1 MSARRAVLGVLILV
15 AATASPSAQRAGGA
29 TRTTGGPPDLEG
41 FWNFNTPVPLQRPV
55 SFAGRT
61 TMTEAEARA
70 RQDALRRA
78 FAAIGTLA
86 PVEAIGLD
94 WIDSTP
100 RVQDLRTSLL
110 SFPQNGRLPALVP
123 GVRRMPGFEDL
134 VEFLANSSAPPPAA
148 LGSLLA
154 AFSGGARNSHAD
166 FPAFARC
173 LFGADVPLL
182 PQLGDNYVQIVQ
194 GPDHIV
200 LVTDVDRRII
210 TLDNAVG
217 GGSAPPRWAGVSRG
231 RWDGT
236 TLVVETKHFDGR
248 APSFAGAGSSSD
260 KVVVE
265 RFSRTSRD
273 VIEYSAVVMDPKTFQ
288 ERIEFSFP
296 MARIE
301 GQVYEGACHEGN
313 YSLRHALAAARQ
325 QDEVRPAKAP

>member
-1 MSARRAVLGVLILV
+1 MSTRRAALGVLILV
-15 AATASPSAQRAGGA
+15 VATASAFAQGARGATAAGGP
-29 TRTTGGPPDLEG
+29 TDLEG
-41 FWNFNTPVPLQRPV
+41 FWNFNSRVPLQRPV
-55 SFAGRT
+55 SFAGRK
-61 TMTEAEARA
+61 TMTAAEARA
-70 RQDALRRA
+70 RQDIMRRA

-100 RVQDLRTSLL
+100 RVDDLRTSLL
-110 SFPQNGRLPALVP
+110 SFPENGRLPALVP

-134 VEFLANSSAPPPAA
+134 VEFLGNAGSTPPAA

-173 LFGADVPLL
+173 LLGADVPLL
-182 PQLGDNYVQIVQ
+182 PQLGDNYVQIIQ

-210 TLDNAVG
+210 ALGNGVRDG
-217 GGSAPPRWAGVSRG
+217 QPPERWSGVSRG

-236 TLVVETKHFDGR
+236 TLIVETKHFDGR
-248 APSFAGAGSSSD
+248 APSFAAAGSSRD

-265 RFSRTSRD
+265 RFRRTSRD
-273 VIEYSAVVMDPKTFQ
+273 VLEYSATVTDPKTFQ
-288 ERIEFSFP
+288 ERIELSFP

-301 GQVYEGACHEGN
+301 GQVFEGACHEGN

-325 QDEVRPAKAP
+325 QDEARAGNAP